1 MIRPVGGKAIG
12 FMCETGPDGFVKERD
27 IFTCQHCN
35 YLIIVEPGSPPEDYG
50 GRCKG
55 CMGLICPGCVA
66 RSRLSDYGG
75 CDHIE
80 KKLERVEKKTGF
92 ILRSFGR

>member
-1 MIRPVGGKAIG
+1 MRSLGGKAIG
-12 FMCETGPDGFVKERD
+12 FMCESGPDFIKERD
-27 IFTCQHCN
+27 VFTCQHCN
-35 YLIIVEPGSPPEDYG
+35 YLIMVEPGSPAEDYG

-66 RSRLSDYGG
+66 RARMNEFGG

-80 KKLERVEKKTGF
+80 KKLERAEKF
-92 ILRSFGR
+92 RMIIRSFGR